1 MFYGWRVV
9 AGVFVA
15 QLFVV
20 GFFTYAATLLVA
32 PVRAEFGV
40 SLEQV
45 MYSFTFGTLV
55 GLVLMPV
62 AGIMLDR
69 YPVRWLMAFGALAF
83 ALGLWA
89 LSLSN
94 SITQFAIAF
103 GLTMSVA
110 NGFASSMS
118 ASTVIARWFTAS
130 RGRALGI
137 SAIGT
142 SVGGVLLPKLFAM
155 GISDFGWRE
164 ALQGLSLVSLCVMLP
179 AVVLLVRGKPS
190 EVQLEPEPD
199 GAAAPQAAIAAQLTT
214 SQVLR
219 MPAFWFMSV
228 SLGLL
233 FSSYGAVLANLGPY
247 SITAGYGEDTAATMI
262 MMVAVT
268 GFIGKLIF
276 GALADKVNL
285 KMALAAAQSM
295 VIVGFFILSLQP
307 SYFLILCATACIGL
321 AAGGMLPVWG
331 ALTAR
336 VFGLLSYGRVMG
348 MMGPVITLCVLP
360 GFTVVGRLYDS
371 SGSYTVALQLFC
383 GVLLVS
389 MVLLIPLKITSAEH
403 ST

>member
-9 AGVFVA
+9 AGVFIA

-20 GFFTYAATLLVA
+20 GFFTYAASLLVA

-40 SLEQV
+40 SLAQV
-45 MYSFTFGTLV
+45 MYSFMVGTLF
-55 GLVLMPV
+55 GLVLMPL

-83 ALGLWA
+83 ALGLWV
-89 LSLSN
+89 LSLS
-94 SITQFAIAF
+94 STITRFVIAF
-103 GLTMSVA
+103 GVTMSVA

-142 SVGGVLLPKLFAM
+142 SVGGVLLPKLFGM
-155 GISDFGWRE
+155 GIAAFGWRE
-164 ALQGLSLVSLCVMLP
+164 ALQGLSLASLVIMLP
-179 AVVLLVRGKPS
+179 AVLLLVRGKPS
-190 EVQLEPEPD
+190 EVQREPEPD
-199 GAAAPQAAIAAQLTT
+199 ANAAPAALAQEQLTT
-214 SQVLR
+214 AHVLR
-219 MPAFWFMSV
+219 MPAFWFMGV

-233 FSSYGAVLANLGPY
+233 FSSYSAILANLGPY
-247 SITAGYGEDTAATMI
+247 SISAGHGEGAAATMI
-262 MMVAVT
+262 MTVAVT

-276 GALADKVNL
+276 GALADKVSL
-285 KMALAAAQSM
+285 KMALAAAQLM
-295 VIVGFFILSLQP
+295 VLAGFFMLSMQP
-307 SYFLILCATACIGL
+307 GYVLALCATSCIGL

-360 GFTVVGRLYDS
+360 GFTVVGRLYDVT
-371 SGSYTVALQLFC
+371 GSYTTALQVFC
-383 GVLLVS
+383 GVL
-389 MVLLIPLKITSAEH
+389 VLAMLLLLPLKVEAAQS
-403 ST
+403 